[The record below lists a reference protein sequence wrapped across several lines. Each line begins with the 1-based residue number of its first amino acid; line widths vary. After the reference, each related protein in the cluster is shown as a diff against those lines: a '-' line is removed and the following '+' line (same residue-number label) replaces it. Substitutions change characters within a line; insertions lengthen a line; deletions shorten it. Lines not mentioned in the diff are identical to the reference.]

1 MPVLYI
7 FIMLVALG
15 GFALSFYLWRKK
27 RGHQALVCPIGA
39 DCRTVI
45 HSEYSKFLGLPVERL
60 GLLYYGAII
69 VVYVLLASSL
79 NAQLSASLSLAALSA
94 SFGAFLFS
102 IYLTFVQAF
111 NLKQWCSWCLLS
123 AALSTAIFF
132 SGLFALD
139 KSFVELLAQS
149 RGALLIGTILAA
161 SAGAGTASV
170 VGMLIFRFLR
180 DFKISQFEADT
191 LRVLSELVWV
201 SLGSFLLVVLEL
213 YLAGPA
219 PLVDLGYFI
228 VVVLCAILLS
238 AASLLLYLQ
247 LLPRVIKISF
257 GEVHEHMAG
266 ELKLLRRAVIV
277 LGWACLGLWYWV
289 VAILVGPLISQL

>member
-1 MPVLYI
+1 M
-7 FIMLVALG
+7 
-15 GFALSFYLWRKK
+15 
-27 RGHQALVCPIGA
+27 
-39 DCRTVI
+39 
-45 HSEYSKFLGLPVERL
+45 
-60 GLLYYGAII
+60 
-69 VVYVLLASSL
+69 
-79 NAQLSASLSLAALSA
+79 
-94 SFGAFLFS
+94 
-102 IYLTFVQAF
+102 
-111 NLKQWCSWCLLS
+111 
-123 AALSTAIFF
+123 
-132 SGLFALD
+132 FALD